1 MTHVNFPYIV
11 PEFIIE
17 MLLLI
22 KVGYKVVGK
31 KEIIILFGQKKSVF
45 SLEMKIVA
53 AKYTFYFLTDDI
65 LWIALLIFST
75 LININ
80 SEYNDE
86 LCEFGLIPINAQ
98 LSLVWL

>member
-1 MTHVNFPYIV
+1 MD
-11 PEFIIE
+11 
-17 MLLLI
+17 
-22 KVGYKVVGK
+22 K
-31 KEIIILFGQKKSVF
+31 KNLELT
-45 SLEMKIVA
+45 LEMKIVA

-80 SEYNDE
+80 SEYKDE